1 MILEKLLK
9 KHKDYSQ
16 EIIAIRKWLGEA
28 DAIVVG
34 IGGGL
39 SASGGIDY
47 DKSRLVKDYFS
58 DYFRM
63 GYRKISELEEMY
75 ADISSQ
81 NAKAYWG
88 FWARYIREI
97 NYNTDVGN
105 GYKDLLRLL
114 RHKNYFI
121 YTTNIDGQ
129 VQKTGF
135 DEARVFAYRGDI
147 RYLKCSKPCCHK
159 AYESKDLLDG
169 MIKSMHGNLEITPNK
184 VPRCQYCGEYLIPDK
199 DIARHNIDVK
209 LSEDERDY
217 GDREAVE
224 AYRGFI
230 ESNKQGKM
238 VFLEL
243 GAGTKRPELIRTPF
257 ENMTKE
263 YENAKLIRINKKEAR
278 IPEELIQKA
287 ISIEADLEEILGEM
301 ASGIVS
307 M

>member
-1 MILEKLLK
+1 MILEKLFK

-16 EIIAIRKWLGEA
+16 EITVIRKWLSEA

-34 IGGGL
+34 ICGGL

-75 ADISSQ
+75 AQLSSQ
-81 NAKAYWG
+81 NVKAYWG

-97 NYNTDVGN
+97 NYNTDVMG

-159 AYESKDLLDG
+159 AYESKELLDG

-209 LSEDERDY
+209 LSEDEKDY
-217 GDREAVE
+217 GDSEAVE